1 MKIRIVDIKKAE
13 DAVVSLYNVPFLPD
27 YDKVSKALATLGS
40 TPDEVSKIVKLN
52 QRTNQAYYFNFT
64 GDGEVLKKF
73 FEQYY
78 NHKTWDEIQAEY
90 PGSDRQVIK
99 KDDSSKDELLK
110 KALGSYFKTFGITV
124 SNIKYNSEKKE
135 VLLYNLDDA
144 IGLRLSKAYFNDIKL
159 HGFFKKYGFDL
170 KGFINNKEPK
180 RFLLKSI

>member
-1 MKIRIVDIKKAE
+1 MKIRIVDVKKAE

-64 GDGEVLKKF
+64 GDSEVLKKF

-78 NHKTWDEIQAEY
+78 NHKTWEEIQAEY
-90 PGSDRQVIK
+90 PGGERFSDK
-99 KDDSSKDELLK
+99 KEDVSNDELLK
-110 KALGSYFKTFGITV
+110 KALGSYFKTFGVAV
-124 SNIKYNSEKKE
+124 SDIKYNSEKKE
-135 VLLYNLDDA
+135 VLLYNLDKEVSVR
-144 IGLRLSKAYFNDIKL
+144 IEKAATGVEMHN
-159 HGFFKKYGFDL
+159 FFKKYGFDL
-170 KGFINNKEPK
+170 KEFVRTKEPK